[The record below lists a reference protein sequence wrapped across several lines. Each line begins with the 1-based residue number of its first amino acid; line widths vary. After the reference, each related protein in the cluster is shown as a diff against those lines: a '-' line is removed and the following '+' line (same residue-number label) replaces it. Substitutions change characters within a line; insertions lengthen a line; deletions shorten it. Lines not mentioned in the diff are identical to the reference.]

1 MNEENQSLKK
11 DFLIVGFSDFPHLQ
25 VPLFAAFLLIYLLTL
40 MGNIL
45 IIATVYSNSHL
56 HTPMYFFLTSLSF
69 NDVCYISV
77 IFPQMLAH
85 FFQEGTHVSF
95 TECIIQMYFFMVMVV
110 VEFLLLSTM
119 AYDRYVAICNPL
131 HYMTIMNTSVC
142 VQLALGTWVSSFLI
156 PLAHTVLFSHLSFCT
171 NHTINHFFCDLTAL
185 LKISCSSTQT
195 IETLTYVMG
204 PILALTSLFLIIVSY
219 IHITSSIMKI
229 KSKEGRKKTFSTC
242 VSHLTV
248 VILFYGSLFGTYVR
262 PTSSYTMR
270 DNKISSLSYIAV
282 TPLCNPI
289 IYSLKNT
296 TFKNALKKTMNAGQS
311 KCRTT
316 HSLF

>member
-1 MNEENQSLKK
+1 MKEDNQSSKK

-25 VPLFAAFLLIYLLTL
+25 VPLFATFFLIYLLTL
-40 MGNIL
+40 MGNFL

-56 HTPMYFFLTSLSF
+56 HTPMYFFLTNLSF
-69 NDVCYISV
+69 TDICYTSV

-95 TECIIQMYFFMVMVV
+95 TECLVQVYFFMVMVV
-110 VEFLLLSTM
+110 VEYLLLSVM
-119 AYDRYVAICNPL
+119 AYDRYVAICKPL

-142 VQLALGTWVSSFLI
+142 IQLALGTWISSFLI
-156 PLAHTVLFSHLSFCT
+156 PLAHTVSFSHLSFCT
-171 NHTINHFFCDLTAL
+171 THTINHMFCDITAL
-185 LKISCSSTQT
+185 LKISCSNKHS
-195 IETLTYVMG
+195 IETLTYIVG
-204 PILALTSLFLIIVSY
+204 PIVALTSFSLIIISY
-219 IHITSSIMKI
+219 INITSSILKI
-229 KSKEGRKKTFSTC
+229 KSKEGRQKTFSTC

-248 VILFYGSLFGTYVR
+248 VVLFYASLFGTYVR
-262 PTSSYTMR
+262 PTSTYSMR
-270 DNKISSLSYIAV
+270 DNKIASLSYIAV

-296 TFKNALKKTMNAGQS
+296 TFNNALRKTMNVGQS

-316 HSLF
+316 RSLF